1 MGNFGSEFLKGY
13 RPSFDNAFNTSFRY
27 GLDQQEEERKR
38 KEMLKAEQEQQG
50 ILSQLIA
57 GQSSQIVPPKMNA
70 QGTGFDVQP
79 QDMSLQEQF
88 GMYSKLTPQHQ
99 NAYEYWRELN
109 APKEIK
115 KAEIFTDANGN
126 KRKYKFDPQSN
137 SLIPDMS
144 NEGIISAKEETPKA
158 RWSGLIE
165 PEGDKA
171 KKMIGYEN
179 PNADPNDP
187 TTRNVEGKLW
197 TITDFQVL
205 DFYEKVT
212 NPNNPNDIYIKMSK
226 GLKSSLDEFSK
237 EQRNL
242 NSIVESGFGNSIT
255 KSEDGVE
262 MTYRKKLNTHN
273 KIFSTAIDNSMS
285 PSAMNWY
292 KEEYNKVSGD
302 KIRGNPHP
310 ENYYDRLKLA
320 FIRGDLGKI
329 AGKADEYEVFDFE
342 ILIEKGRAIYGY
354 VPPEL
359 ESLREQYK

>member
-1 MGNFGSEFLKGY
+1 MKRSTFENILNPYIQNTANLLSRHFMQKG
-13 RPSFDNAFNTSFRY
+13 
-27 GLDQQEEERKR
+27 EEERKR

-50 ILSQLIA
+50 IM
-57 GQSSQIVPPKMNA
+57 SQITRGSINPPKLVNGKFEPQGVSYPNA
-70 QGTGFDVQP
+70 GDFNLRAG
-79 QDMSLQEQF
+79 
-88 GMYSKLTPQHQ
+88 LTAD
-99 NAYEYWRELN
+99 NRNLMKYWDELN

-292 KEEYNKVSGD
+292 KEEYNKVSVD